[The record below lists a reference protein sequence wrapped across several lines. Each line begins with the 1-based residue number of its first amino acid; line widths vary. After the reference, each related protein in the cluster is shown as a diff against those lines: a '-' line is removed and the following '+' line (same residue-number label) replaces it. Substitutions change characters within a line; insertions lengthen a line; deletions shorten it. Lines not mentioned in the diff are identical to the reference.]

1 MMSPSPSTKKS
12 ILYIVSTPIGNR
24 EDITLR
30 ALRTLKEV
38 DLIAAEDTR
47 HTGLLL
53 RHFGI
58 QTPLTSY
65 FEGNEF
71 RKRELILS
79 RLKQGDRVA
88 LVSDAG
94 TPGISDPGF
103 RLIQLV
109 IENQI
114 PIVPIPGPS
123 AAIAALSVSGLPTD
137 AFLFKGFLP
146 HKSKRR
152 RGLLE
157 QLEDVKETIIFYE
170 SPHRIIETLKDIS
183 DILGDREMVLA
194 RELTKIYEEV
204 LRGMVSDI
212 RNRIAGRKM
221 KGEITLVISGKTR
234 RKAAPEGRIVPPHCN
249 HRVNMLQDELGK
261 QDIDP
266 LDAWVTRR
274 SIPRERG

>member
-1 MMSPSPSTKKS
+1 MTSPSLNPTKGK
-12 ILYIVSTPIGNR
+12 LYIVSTPIGNR

-47 HTGLLL
+47 HTSLLL

-65 FEGNEF
+65 FEGNELKKKEF
-71 RKRELILS
+71 ILS
-79 RLKQGDRVA
+79 KLEQGDQIA

-103 RLIQLV
+103 RLIQTA
-109 IENQI
+109 IGNQI

-123 AAIAALSVSGLPTD
+123 AVIAALSVSGLPTD

-146 HKSKRR
+146 HKSKKKRD
-152 RGLLE
+152 LLK
-157 QLEDVKETIIFYE
+157 QLEDVRETLIFYE
-170 SPHRIIETLKDIS
+170 SPHRLSETLNDIL
-183 DILGDREMVLA
+183 DILGNREIALT

-204 LRGMVSDI
+204 LRGKVSEI
-212 RNRIAGRKM
+212 QIQIGERKL

-234 RKAAPEGRIVPPHCN
+234 QKKRMGRNGDGEI
-249 HRVNMLQDELGK
+249 G
-261 QDIDP
+261 
-266 LDAWVTRR
+266 
-274 SIPRERG
+274 

>member
-1 MMSPSPSTKKS
+1 MKSPSPNSTKGS
-12 ILYIVSTPIGNR
+12 LYIVSTPIGNR

-30 ALRTLKEV
+30 ALHILKEV

-47 HTGLLL
+47 HTILLL

-65 FEGNEF
+65 FEGNELKKKEF
-71 RKRELILS
+71 ILS
-79 RLKQGDRVA
+79 KLKQGHRVA

-103 RLIQLV
+103 RLIQTA

-123 AAIAALSVSGLPTD
+123 AVIAALSVSGLPTD

-146 HKSKRR
+146 HKSKKKKDF
-152 RGLLE
+152 LQ
-157 QLEDVKETIIFYE
+157 QLEGIRETLIFYE
-170 SPHRIIETLKDIS
+170 SPYRLSETLNNIF
-183 DILGDREMVLA
+183 DILGDREMVLT

-204 LRGMVSDI
+204 IRGKVSEI
-212 RNRIAGRKM
+212 QTQIGERKL

-234 RKAAPEGRIVPPHCN
+234 KKK
-249 HRVNMLQDELGK
+249 MM
-261 QDIDP
+261 
-266 LDAWVTRR
+266 RR
-274 SIPRERG
+274 NGDGEMW

>member
-1 MMSPSPSTKKS
+1 MKSPSPNSTKGS
-12 ILYIVSTPIGNR
+12 LYIVSTPIGNR

-30 ALRTLKEV
+30 ALHILKEV

-47 HTGLLL
+47 HTILLL

-65 FEGNEF
+65 FEGNELKKKEF
-71 RKRELILS
+71 ILS
-79 RLKQGDRVA
+79 KLKQGHRVA

-103 RLIQLV
+103 RLIQTA

-123 AAIAALSVSGLPTD
+123 AVIAALSVSGLPTD

-146 HKSKRR
+146 HKSKKRKD
-152 RGLLE
+152 LLQ
-157 QLEDVKETIIFYE
+157 QLEGIRETLIFYE
-170 SPHRIIETLKDIS
+170 SPHRLSETLSDIF
-183 DILGDREMVLA
+183 DILGDREMVLT

-204 LRGMVSDI
+204 IRGKVSEI
-212 RNRIAGRKM
+212 QTQIGERKL
-221 KGEITLVISGKTR
+221 KGEITLVISGRTR
-234 RKAAPEGRIVPPHCN
+234 KKK
-249 HRVNMLQDELGK
+249 MM
-261 QDIDP
+261 
-266 LDAWVTRR
+266 RR
-274 SIPRERG
+274 NGDGEMG

>member
-1 MMSPSPSTKKS
+1 MKLNKGT
-12 ILYIVSTPIGNR
+12 LYIVSTPIGNL

-30 ALRTLKEV
+30 ALGVLREV

-58 QTPLTSY
+58 EKPLTSY
-65 FEGNEF
+65 FEGNELK
-71 RKRELILS
+71 KRDFILS
-79 RLKQGDRVA
+79 RLKQGDRIA

-103 RLIQLV
+103 RLVQAA

-123 AAIAALSVSGLPTD
+123 AVIAALSVSGLPTD

-146 HKSKRR
+146 HKSKKRR
-152 RGLLE
+152 DLLK
-157 QLEDVKETIIFYE
+157 QLEEIKETLIFYE
-170 SPHRIIETLKDIS
+170 SPHRLTEALKDIL
-183 DILGDREMVLA
+183 DILGDREIVLT
-194 RELTKIYEEV
+194 RELTKVYEEI
-204 LRGMVSDI
+204 LRGRVSEI
-212 RNRIAGRKM
+212 QGRISQRKL

-234 RKAAPEGRIVPPHCN
+234 KKKN
-249 HRVNMLQDELGK
+249 D
-261 QDIDP
+261 
-266 LDAWVTRR
+266 
-274 SIPRERG
+274 RGQSPNVK

>member
-1 MMSPSPSTKKS
+1 MTSSSPNLTKG
-12 ILYIVSTPIGNR
+12 ILFIVSTPIGNR

-30 ALRTLKEV
+30 ALRILKEV

-53 RHFGI
+53 KHFGI
-58 QTPLTSY
+58 ETPLSSY
-65 FEGNEF
+65 FEGNEL
-71 RKRELILS
+71 RKRDLILS

-88 LVSDAG
+88 LASDAG

-103 RLIQLV
+103 RLIQLA

-114 PIVPIPGPS
+114 PVVPIPGPS
-123 AAIAALSVSGLPTD
+123 AVITALSVSGLPTD

-146 HKSKRR
+146 HKSTKR

-157 QLEDVKETIIFYE
+157 QLEETRETIIFYE
-170 SPHRIIETLKDIS
+170 SPHRILDTLKDIS
-183 DILGDREMVLA
+183 DILGDREIVLA

-204 LRGMVSDI
+204 LRGRVSDI
-212 RNRIAGRKM
+212 QGQITGRKM

-234 RKAAPEGRIVPPHCN
+234 KGITRAGPIVT
-249 HRVNMLQDELGK
+249 VE
-261 QDIDP
+261 
-266 LDAWVTRR
+266 
-274 SIPRERG
+274 

>member
-1 MMSPSPSTKKS
+1 MKSPSPNSTKGS
-12 ILYIVSTPIGNR
+12 LYIVSTPIGNR

-30 ALRTLKEV
+30 ALRILKEV

-47 HTGLLL
+47 HTILLL

-71 RKRELILS
+71 KKKEFILS
-79 RLKQGDRVA
+79 KLKQGHRVA

-103 RLIQLV
+103 RLIQTA

-114 PIVPIPGPS
+114 PIIPIPGPS
-123 AAIAALSVSGLPTD
+123 AVIAALSVSGLPTD

-146 HKSKRR
+146 HKSKKKKD
-152 RGLLE
+152 LLQ
-157 QLEDVKETIIFYE
+157 QLEGIRETLIFYE
-170 SPHRIIETLKDIS
+170 SPHRLSETLNNIF
-183 DILGDREMVLA
+183 DILGDREMVLT
-194 RELTKIYEEV
+194 RELTKVYEEV
-204 LRGMVSDI
+204 IRGKVSEI
-212 RNRIAGRKM
+212 QTQIGERKL

-234 RKAAPEGRIVPPHCN
+234 KA
-249 HRVNMLQDELGK
+249 K
-261 QDIDP
+261 IDGEK
-266 LDAWVTRR
+266 R
-274 SIPRERG
+274 

>member
-1 MMSPSPSTKKS
+1 MTFPSSNPTKGT
-12 ILYIVSTPIGNR
+12 LYIVSTPIGNR

-30 ALRTLKEV
+30 ALRILKEV

-65 FEGNEF
+65 FEGNES
-71 RKRELILS
+71 RKKEFILS
-79 RLKQGDRVA
+79 KLRQGERVA

-103 RLIQLV
+103 RLIQTAA
-109 IENQI
+109 ENRI
-114 PIVPIPGPS
+114 AVVPVPGPS
-123 AAIAALSVSGLPTD
+123 AVIAALSVSGLPTD

-146 HKSKRR
+146 HKSKKREDW
-152 RGLLE
+152 LK
-157 QLEDVKETIIFYE
+157 QLEGVRETLIFYE
-170 SPHRIIETLKDIS
+170 SPHRLSETLSDIFE
-183 DILGDREMVLA
+183 ILGDREMVLT

-204 LRGMVSDI
+204 LRGKVSEI
-212 RNRIAGRKM
+212 QTQIGERKL

-234 RKAAPEGRIVPPHCN
+234 KKN
-249 HRVNMLQDELGK
+249 
-261 QDIDP
+261 
-266 LDAWVTRR
+266 
-274 SIPRERG
+274 

>member
-1 MMSPSPSTKKS
+1 MTFPSSNPTKGT
-12 ILYIVSTPIGNR
+12 LYIVSTPIGNR

-30 ALRTLKEV
+30 ALRILKEV

-65 FEGNEF
+65 FEGNES
-71 RKRELILS
+71 RKKEFILS
-79 RLKQGDRVA
+79 KLRQGERVA

-103 RLIQLV
+103 RLIQTAA
-109 IENQI
+109 ENRI
-114 PIVPIPGPS
+114 AVVPVPGPS
-123 AAIAALSVSGLPTD
+123 AVIAALSVSGLPTD

-146 HKSKRR
+146 HKSKK
-152 RGLLE
+152 RGDWLK
-157 QLEDVKETIIFYE
+157 QLEGVRETLIFYE
-170 SPHRIIETLKDIS
+170 SPHRLSQTLNDIFE
-183 DILGDREMVLA
+183 ILGDREMVLT

-204 LRGMVSDI
+204 LRGKVSEIQTQIGD
-212 RNRIAGRKM
+212 RKL

-234 RKAAPEGRIVPPHCN
+234 KKN
-249 HRVNMLQDELGK
+249 
-261 QDIDP
+261 
-266 LDAWVTRR
+266 
-274 SIPRERG
+274 

>member
-1 MMSPSPSTKKS
+1 MTFPSPNPTKGA
-12 ILYIVSTPIGNR
+12 LYIVSTPIGNR

-30 ALRTLKEV
+30 ALRILKEV

-58 QTPLTSY
+58 QIPLTSY
-65 FEGNEF
+65 FEGNEL
-71 RKRELILS
+71 RKRDLILS

-103 RLIQLV
+103 RLVQMA
-109 IENQI
+109 IENKI

-146 HKSKRR
+146 HKSKKR

-157 QLEDVKETIIFYE
+157 QLEEVRETIIFYE

-204 LRGMVSDI
+204 LRGRVSEI
-212 RNRIAGRKM
+212 QSQITGKNI
-221 KGEITLVISGKTR
+221 KGEITLVISGRTR
-234 RKAAPEGRIVPPHCN
+234 KGVNREEPIVTS
-249 HRVNMLQDELGK
+249 D
-261 QDIDP
+261 
-266 LDAWVTRR
+266 
-274 SIPRERG
+274 